1 MVLSQSLDCSSRR
14 RGILVATS
22 EAAGG
27 SWKVEPTTW
36 SDRATGQSHSCRDV
50 RSIAWAMAD
59 GGRRGRHDWGVANR
73 GVTDDEMI
81 RVLVVDD
88 HRMVRE
94 GLRSYLEL
102 VDDIVIVGEASDG
115 RAALDWLA
123 RAKADGALPDVV
135 LMDLLM
141 EPMGGIEATAA
152 IKERYRGVEVV
163 AVTSF
168 VEEEKVHAALEAGA
182 AGYLLKDAEADE
194 VAAAVRAARRGEVHL
209 DPAVARQLTASLRR
223 GPSADPRALL
233 TVREREVLLL
243 VAQGKAN
250 KEIAGELVISERTAR
265 THVSNIL
272 AKLGLSSRT
281 QAALWAVREGL
292 AQPRG

>member
-1 MVLSQSLDCSSRR
+1 MML
-14 RGILVATS
+14 
-22 EAAGG
+22 
-27 SWKVEPTTW
+27 
-36 SDRATGQSHSCRDV
+36 
-50 RSIAWAMAD
+50 
-59 GGRRGRHDWGVANR
+59 GVANC
-73 GVTDDEMI
+73 EPI

-94 GLRSYLEL
+94 GLRSYLGL
-102 VDDIVIVGEASDG
+102 VDDIVMVGDAADG

-123 RAKADGALPDVV
+123 RAKVQGGLPNVV

-152 IKERYRGVEVV
+152 IKERYPAVEVV

-168 VEEEKVHAALEAGA
+168 VEEDKVHAALEAGA
-182 AGYLLKDAEADE
+182 SGYLLKDAEADE

-223 GPSADPRALL
+223 GPSADPRGLL
-233 TVREREVLLL
+233 TAREREILVL
-243 VAQGKAN
+243 VAQGMAN
-250 KEIAGELVISERTAR
+250 KAIAGELVISERTAR

-292 AQPRG
+292 VAPPEPHSS